1 MTRKVTLSIP
11 DFLYEKMKKWRP
23 SLNLSKMFQETVAE
37 AIQKKE
43 EFQKRFQQDF
53 EMPEI
58 VKRLQQ
64 EKLESEK
71 NYFETGRVKG
81 IKWAKTAHYEDLI
94 QVVRWEKKSAD
105 ALQDPQLNAYFNE
118 IFKRDKLMKFSC
130 NQDQPGPYA
139 QLFLEGWF
147 KGISDFYNEIK
158 EKI

>member
-23 SLNLSKMFQETVAE
+23 SLNLSRMFQETVAE

-71 NYFETGRVKG
+71 NYFETGKKEGV
-81 IKWAKTAHYEDLI
+81 KWAKTAHYEDLI
-94 QVVRWEKKSAD
+94 HVVQLENKSAD
-105 ALQDPQLNAYFNE
+105 ILQDPQLTVYFNE

-130 NQDQPGPYA
+130 NHDQPGPYTK
-139 QLFLEGWF
+139 LFLEGWF
-147 KGISDFYNEIK
+147 KGVLDFYNEIK

>member
-11 DFLYEKMKKWRP
+11 DFLYEEMKKWRP
-23 SLNLSKMFQETVAE
+23 SLNLSRMFQETVAE

-53 EMPEI
+53 EMPDI
-58 VKRLQQ
+58 IKRLHQ

-71 NYFETGRVKG
+71 NYFETGRIEG

-94 QVVRWEKKSAD
+94 QVVQWDKKRFD
-105 ALQDPQLNAYFNE
+105 ILHKPQLNAYFNE
-118 IFKRDKLMKFSC
+118 IFKQDKLMKFSC
-130 NQDQPGPYA
+130 HQDQPGPYA
-139 QLFLEGWF
+139 KLFIDGWC
-147 KGISDFYNEIK
+147 KGVLDFYNEIK